1 MIFTLVKR
9 LESYSR
15 YGTYSLLYRRRW
27 QIELFFKAIKQNLE
41 IARFYGTSEKVMKTH
56 RISVLHDVPR
66 LLWWFNQMFGALH
79 SEPPVMLFLYGD
91 PMRCFAGF
99 LHLEIKTYSLN
110 RNDSIPQPPESKRDE
125 SGSNKTQKSQ

>member
-66 LLWWFNQMFGALH
+66 LLWWFNQMFGALQFRTTCH
-79 SEPPVMLFLYGD
+79 AVPLWRSDAVFCWFFASGNKNLFIESQ
-91 PMRCFAGF
+91 RF
-99 LHLEIKTYSLN
+99 
-110 RNDSIPQPPESKRDE
+110 DSAA
-125 SGSNKTQKSQ
+125 T